1 MLAPSFKA
9 SAVHPGVWW
18 LLGLALAI
26 TAGATTNPF
35 YLLAQLAIICLVI
48 IAAREDAPWSKS
60 LNFYLILATAIVVI
74 RVVFRIIFNLPDAS
88 SVTAINLPVLSIPTG
103 LGSPVQFFGPVSLS
117 SLTAATTDGLR
128 LATIVMSVALANS
141 LANPRKLLKST
152 PAALYEVATAVAVA
166 INMAPQLIESLKRV
180 KRARELRGSSRGL
193 KALPGIVI
201 PVLEDT
207 IEQSLALAASMDSR
221 GFGRRGKLSPAQIA
235 VARWVSLLS
244 ILFAVFGVFFLLTL
258 SRGELLA
265 GGLLLASFL
274 GILFSVHLNSKHSI
288 RTRYKTHRYQLQD
301 VVLLIISLGLAT
313 TAIGGWYR

>member
-18 LLGLALAI
+18 LLGFALAI

-48 IAAREDAPWSKS
+48 ISAREDAPWSKS

-74 RVVFRIIFNLPDAS
+74 RVVFRIIFNLPDS
-88 SVTAINLPVLSIPTG
+88 GSVTAIELPLLTIPTG

-117 SLTAATTDGLR
+117 SLTAATADGLR

-207 IEQSLALAASMDSR
+207 IDQSLALASSMDS
-221 GFGRRGKLSPAQIA
+221 
-235 VARWVSLLS
+235 
-244 ILFAVFGVFFLLTL
+244 
-258 SRGELLA
+258 
-265 GGLLLASFL
+265 
-274 GILFSVHLNSKHSI
+274 
-288 RTRYKTHRYQLQD
+288 
-301 VVLLIISLGLAT
+301 
-313 TAIGGWYR
+313 